1 MGTQSFMPGV
11 RFRWG
16 DTSYEFKRLL
26 PDGKA
31 NIENILT
38 QAYVTVEITTLTHA
52 LFTGELQ
59 FEVVGKVGKGGKSGS
74 TEGVALSAN
83 AVSRQEEALTTN
95 PNYMALSDCPAPL
108 LEIARRRLHVIEPLV
123 AIDPRE
129 RTLARVKARVAEIK
143 AEYES
148 PDSGLGK
155 AQGKGRGKGQTQ
167 PAVRA
172 GDGGQR
178 VEAGEPLRVSVPS
191 VYRWLK
197 DYEDSGCDLR
207 ALVPGTSRCGAPRM
221 ARLEEAANNIVET
234 AIRERYLVRESVS
247 IDDVHREV
255 AVRIEECNR
264 TLPPTE
270 HLKLPSRPTVG
281 RRIDA
286 FLLTEQLSA
295 YAAKHGAVAARR
307 KFTQYGQSTQP
318 TMPLQRVEIDHTRAD
333 FMVVDDQ
340 DNLPLG
346 RLNFTFMLDIYT
358 RYPVGI
364 YIGFEPPSSR
374 SVMDCLYNAICPKRD
389 IRERYG
395 TKHDWL
401 AFGIP
406 HALVVD
412 NGKEFTGRDL
422 REACEQLGIQLF
434 YTPVRTPTFKGI
446 IEREFNSFNS
456 LLFHTLPGTTFSN
469 PGKRGDYNS
478 AREACI
484 SLNDVDQI
492 IHKFLVDFFAERF
505 HRGIRAVPAREW
517 ERAVQGGFLP
527 RLPHSLEELRIVLS
541 RVTYRT
547 IMHYGVELWGLR
559 YNCPQLAPLRAR
571 LERHSKR
578 ANLHQTERQDEPDYH
593 GIPDAGGAWP
603 GAYQGDGVSGRAVK
617 VKYHPGD
624 ISRIHVYDPFDEQ
637 YIEVPAL
644 GANYTEDL
652 SLWKHRVI
660 LRVARAREDTP
671 DIVALGRAKRE
682 IQDIIENAR
691 TRGRRK
697 ISTRNTVGR
706 WDTGGKHVAEL
717 RTTRATGGE
726 AHTRVSAD
734 ENLGN
739 ADYPPMLPAPPADP
753 HSSASDTPPLSASA
767 QTLPEHTESGVEFGA
782 LPKAPRKTP

>member
-31 NIENILT
+31 NIENMLT
-38 QAYVTVEITTLTHA
+38 QAYVTVEIATLTHA
-52 LFTGELQ
+52 LFAGELQ
-59 FEVVGKVGKGGKSGS
+59 FEVLGKVGKMGKASKRVAAGGM
-74 TEGVALSAN
+74 ALSVN
-83 AVSRQEEALTTN
+83 SVPGQVEALTTD
-95 PNYMALSDCPAPL
+95 PNYVALSDCPAPL
-108 LEIARRRLHVIEPLV
+108 LEAARRRLHVIEPLV
-123 AIDPRE
+123 AIDPRK
-129 RTLARVKARVAEIK
+129 RTLAHVKARVAEIK
-143 AEYES
+143 AEYEA
-148 PDSGLGK
+148 PDRV
-155 AQGKGRGKGQTQ
+155 QGKRQSQ
-167 PAVRA
+167 PEVRA
-172 GDGGQR
+172 GDGGQG
-178 VEAGEPLRVSVPS
+178 VQAAEPLRVSVPS

-207 ALVPGTSRCGAPRM
+207 ALVPGTPRCGAPRM

-234 AIRERYLVRESVS
+234 VIRERYLVRESVS

-281 RRIDA
+281 RRIDT
-286 FLLTEQLSA
+286 FLLTAQLAA
-295 YAAKHGAVAARR
+295 YAAKHGVAAARR
-307 KFTQYGQSTQP
+307 KFTQNGQSTQP
-318 TMPLQRVEIDHTRAD
+318 TMPLQRVEMDHNRTD

-484 SLNDVDQI
+484 CLNDVDQL

-547 IMHYGVELWGLR
+547 IMHYGIELWGLR

-571 LERHSKR
+571 LERYSKR
-578 ANLHQTERQDEPDYH
+578 ANLHQTEPKDEPDYH
-593 GIPDAGGAWP
+593 GIAGAGSAWP

-624 ISRIHVYDPFDEQ
+624 ISRIHVYDPFEEQ

-644 GANYTEDL
+644 GAIYTEDL

-660 LRVARAREDTP
+660 LRVARAREDRP
-671 DIVALGRAKRE
+671 DIVALGEAKRD
-682 IQDIIENAR
+682 IQSIIENAR

-697 ISTRNTVGR
+697 ISAGNVVGR
-706 WDTGGKHVAEL
+706 WNTGGKHVADL
-717 RTTRATGGE
+717 RTARATGGE
-726 AHTRVSAD
+726 AHTRASAD
-734 ENLGN
+734 EYLDLGD
-739 ADYPPMLPAPPADP
+739 AGYPPMLPAPAAEP
-753 HSSASDTPPLSASA
+753 HSPATDTPPLSASA

-782 LPKAPRKTP
+782 LPRTARETL